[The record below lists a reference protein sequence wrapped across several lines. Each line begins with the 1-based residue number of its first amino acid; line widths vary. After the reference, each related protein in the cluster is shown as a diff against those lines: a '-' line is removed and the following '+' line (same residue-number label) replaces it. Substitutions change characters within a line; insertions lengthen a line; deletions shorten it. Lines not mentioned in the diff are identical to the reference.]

1 MWKQWAA
8 GAPVIG
14 AASVPAEK
22 PNRPWSEGYQAV
34 ERSIFFYLFF
44 WHVVVSRERDFKSRS
59 FRNAGDLVAGALF
72 NEEI

>member
-1 MWKQWAA
+1 MFKQWAA

-34 ERSIFFYLFF
+34 ERSISFLSIFLAGSCFTGTRLQVAF
-44 WHVVVSRERDFKSRS
+44 
-59 FRNAGDLVAGALF
+59 FRNTGDLVAGALF